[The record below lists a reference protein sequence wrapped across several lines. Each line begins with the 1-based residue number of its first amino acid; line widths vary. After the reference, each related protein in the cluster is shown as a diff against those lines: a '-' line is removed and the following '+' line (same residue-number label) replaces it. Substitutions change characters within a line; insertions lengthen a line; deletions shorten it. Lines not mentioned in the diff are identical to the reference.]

1 MKIRVL
7 GAFGAEGLGARPAAF
22 LINDSILV
30 DAGTVTGALPVAD
43 QLRIEHALITHSHLD
58 HCVGLAYLTETLAFC
73 RPPTPLTIASIE
85 PVVNA
90 LQASI
95 FNNVAWPDFA
105 VIPHA
110 DTPIMKYRTLIEGV
124 EQRVGDL
131 WVTPIS
137 VNHAVPTAG
146 FIVHDGNAGVVF
158 SGDTGPTEEL
168 WKVTREL
175 RGIKAIVLEC
185 AFPNRL
191 PELAEI
197 AGHLTPELIRQEIPK
212 LPKDVPVWIY
222 HMKPQFYD
230 EIASELHR
238 VEPDR
243 ITIVEQDKTYTV

>member
-22 LINDSILV
+22 LINDSILL

-43 QLRIEHALITHSHLD
+43 QLRIQHALITHSHLD

-90 LQASI
+90 LQTSI

-110 DTPIMKYRTLIEGV
+110 DTPIMKYRNLIESV

-131 WVTPIS
+131 WVTPVS
-137 VNHAVPTAG
+137 VNHA
-146 FIVHDGNAGVVF
+146 
-158 SGDTGPTEEL
+158 GPTDEL
-168 WKVTREL
+168 WKTAREL
-175 RGIKAIVLEC
+175 RGIRAMVIEC

-191 PELAEI
+191 HELADI
-197 AGHLTPELIRQEIPK
+197 AGHLTPELIRKELPK
-212 LPKDVPVWIY
+212 LPKDAPVWIY
-222 HMKPQFYD
+222 HVKPQFYD
-230 EIASELHR
+230 EIASELRR
-238 VEPDR
+238 VDPDR
-243 ITIVEQDKTYTV
+243 ITIVEQDKIYTL